1 MIHACPP
8 SLMACGCDEVAL
20 DLKVILSEGKLPEA
34 AASPIA
40 EGGRKCAPNPRVPEC
55 ERPLATMGFGIRGR
69 ASADFGIECQSFGCD
84 AVAFPLHGLPAKARK
99 YRFDNVFRME

>member
-55 ERPLATMGFGIRGR
+55 ESPLATMGFGIRGR
-69 ASADFGIECQSFGCD
+69 SSADFGPETQSLGCD
-84 AVAFPLHGLPAKARK
+84 PVDLMTPWTHPGEALGLPSG
-99 YRFDNVFRME
+99 